1 MQGVRGHRV
10 RARRTAQRPRRTRRP
25 DRGSRGPGDRPRPG
39 ARRRRAGHRD
49 SPPTSSLCHG
59 LAGRIAV
66 LCHLADLLARP
77 DLRDGAAALHTAFL
91 DRYGNG
97 GWSCGIGT
105 EPLLPSYFLG
115 LSGWFAAQAMLDHP
129 GTGLPRCLGGR

>member
-1 MQGVRGHRV
+1 MAPEIARV
-10 RARRTAQRPRRTRRP
+10 TEPAGAGRSTAIAP
-25 DRGSRGPGDRPRPG
+25 DL
-39 ARRRRAGHRD
+39 
-49 SPPTSSLCHG
+49 SLCHG

-77 DLRDGAAALHTAFL
+77 DLRDAAAALHTAFL